1 MADLPPARL
10 RLYKPP
16 FYSTGVDCFGPFTVK
31 IGRRTEK
38 RWGIVFKCMTTR
50 CVHLDLLEN
59 LDSDAFLMCLR
70 RFIARRG
77 KPFELLSDNGTNFV
91 GRARELREAFEAM
104 APHLREQLAEQ
115 QSEFHFNPPSAP
127 HFGGAWER
135 EVRSVKTAL
144 KVVLKEQSVPEAV
157 LRTVLV
163 EVEGILNAKP
173 LGYVS
178 SDVADPDPI
187 TPSIP
192 LMGRSDAS
200 LPHAVYD
207 SSNTL
212 GNRRW
217 RHSQVLVDH
226 FWSGFIRHYL
236 PRLQERQKWQKDGKQ
251 LEPDQVVLIVD
262 PQLPR
267 PLWPV
272 GKVTATY
279 PGADGRIWTAAI
291 KVKDRT
297 YVRTVARLVQLP
309 KLEDAAEDSPP

>member
-1 MADLPPARL
+1 MADLPPVRL

-91 GRARELREAFEAM
+91 GRARELREAM

-135 EVRSVKTAL
+135 EVRSVKTSL

-226 FWSGFIRHYL
+226 FWSRFIRHYL

-251 LEPDQVVLIVD
+251 QI
-262 PQLPR
+262 
-267 PLWPV
+267 
-272 GKVTATY
+272 
-279 PGADGRIWTAAI
+279 
-291 KVKDRT
+291 
-297 YVRTVARLVQLP
+297 
-309 KLEDAAEDSPP
+309 